1 MRSVQPRSLTT
12 DELVKHADMMLM
24 RGGLPEEWQR
34 EILIRLE
41 SLIDGTAI
49 KAHDPRQLNL
59 F

>member
-1 MRSVQPRSLTT
+1 
-12 DELVKHADMMLM
+12 MMLM